1 VKQEAARQALQKL
14 RDERYDLVILD
25 RNMPGMGGMEACRS
39 IREHSDIG
47 IVMLTVR
54 KTEEEQI
61 QALDAGA
68 DDYITKPF
76 SMPQLL
82 ARLRANLRRSPL
94 SPRQGSSVIQFGDVE
109 VDLGSHHVSMHGR
122 DIRLTPKQFDVLNY
136 CDVAVDRIDQLAF
149 LEHLPSYVLARE
161 ESAEVFDPHLLFEAV
176 AGFVGKKAEFL
187 AQEVIEPSNL
197 VRIRDFKMGRQVR
210 HSTLPLVAEPGRR
223 RYLLP
228 DFTDN
233 GLINLDPVFEGI
245 ECVLQLLDEFVGQ
258 VRPSRRNARSLQVG
272 DRTDPISPRLHG
284 NRARIPPGRL
294 GFLVLRLFLPELLPV
309 CDPSRNELRE
319 LIG

>member
-1 VKQEAARQALQKL
+1 MIPCILLVFPESRL
-14 RDERYDLVILD
+14 RLVSRKNRRPSLFLVFTLAHGFPLRLSVFQLLFDFIL
-25 RNMPGMGGMEACRS
+25 
-39 IREHSDIG
+39 
-47 IVMLTVR
+47 
-54 KTEEEQI
+54 
-61 QALDAGA
+61 ALDNPA
-68 DDYITKPF
+68 
-76 SMPQLL
+76 
-82 ARLRANLRRSPL
+82 
-94 SPRQGSSVIQFGDVE
+94 
-109 VDLGSHHVSMHGR
+109 
-122 DIRLTPKQFDVLNY
+122 
-136 CDVAVDRIDQLAF
+136 CDVPIDRVHQLAF

-161 ESAEVFDPHLLFEAV
+161 ESTEVFDSHLLFKAV

-228 DFTDN
+228 DLTDN

-294 GFLVLRLFLPELLPV
+294 GFLMLRLFLPELLPIR
-309 CDPSRNELRE
+309 DPSRNELWE
-319 LIG
+319 LIGWHHADGVEVEVAAVLARSL